1 MSEEIEAKPVEV
13 KLEDFFSKLL
23 NMVGKSTDLEL
34 SELLKKSHKTI
45 SVAESVTGG
54 MIASRLTSLPGS
66 SEFFIGGI
74 VSYSTRIKIQELGIP
89 PAIIAKEG
97 VVSSRVS
104 ELMAEGVRRR
114 FKTDI
119 GIGVT
124 GAAGPSPVPPA
135 PVGQVFISVSIG
147 QQIEWKELTL
157 QGTRAE
163 IREKA
168 TQAAL
173 GLLWIA
179 LGGEV

>member
-1 MSEEIEAKPVEV
+1 MEEAKPVEV

-23 NMVGKSTDLEL
+23 NMVGKTTDAEL
-34 SELLKKSHKTI
+34 AYLLKKSHKTVA
-45 SVAESVTGG
+45 VAESVTGG
-54 MIASRLTSLPGS
+54 MIAARLTSLPGS

-74 VSYSTRIKIQELGIP
+74 VSYSTRIKVQELGIP
-89 PAIIAKEG
+89 PATITKDG
-97 VVSSRVS
+97 VVSSRVA
-104 ELMAEGVRRR
+104 ELMAEGARRR

-124 GAAGPSPVPPA
+124 GAAGPDPVPPA
-135 PVGQVFISVSIG
+135 PVGQVFVAVSIG

-157 QGTRAE
+157 QGSRAE

-173 GLLWIA
+173 GLLWLA